1 MSHFLY
7 QNIRVIDVLHHIMY
21 IGVCWPWL
29 PLMVFLAIDKFLTF
43 LFASVMI

>member
-21 IGVCWPWL
+21 IGWPWL